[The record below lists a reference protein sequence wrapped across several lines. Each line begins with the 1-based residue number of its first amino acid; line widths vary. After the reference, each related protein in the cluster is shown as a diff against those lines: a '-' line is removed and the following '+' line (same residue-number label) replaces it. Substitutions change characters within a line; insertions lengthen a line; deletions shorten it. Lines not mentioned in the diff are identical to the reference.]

1 MHVTIHF
8 KVFQIVLEQVSSWS
22 SSKWT
27 NIGSI
32 VMPQTNEQKYVYEPE
47 CELFHVHVS
56 CEDSSAEPS
65 ITVIIDDSESPTT
78 TTGVQLDMSWWVII
92 RPFIYPCATK
102 RYHMWQYMAQQRLN
116 VISNISVLSVMQFN
130 AKSVFSPL
138 LYRCLHRITDY
149 TNESEDENEQ
159 NMLEWNPGRLAD
171 GLRIFQD
178 LCVRSLAWQTLPI
191 MLGCL

>member
-1 MHVTIHF
+1 
-8 KVFQIVLEQVSSWS
+8 
-22 SSKWT
+22 
-27 NIGSI
+27 
-32 VMPQTNEQKYVYEPE
+32 MPQTNEQKYVYEPE

-56 CEDSSAEPS
+56 CEDSCAEPS
-65 ITVIIDDSESPTT
+65 ITVIIDDSESL

-138 LYRCLHRITDY
+138 LYRCLHEDYRLYEWERGRKRAEHTWVKSRKVGWWTAYIPRLMCSQSGMTDF
-149 TNESEDENEQ
+149 TDHARMPVGRNIERWLVFSTEWGTV
-159 NMLEWNPGRLAD
+159 LEAQHDDIWNGGAVIL
-171 GLRIFQD
+171 
-178 LCVRSLAWQTLPI
+178 
-191 MLGCL
+191 